1 MQALDGENP
10 RSKIGLGG
18 DRFWKILFFENWS
31 QIEILETGSRL
42 LELVDA
48 DRGLV
53 ARINFLRPTSD
64 EL

>member
-1 MQALDGENP
+1 MKAPDEGNP
-10 RSKIGLGG
+10 WLKIGLGG
-18 DRFWKILFFENWS
+18 DRFWKILS

-53 ARINFLRPTSD
+53 ARINFLRLTSD
-64 EL
+64 E